1 MDTTWNTNT
10 TTDKKANQ
18 KDIKGQLSFD
28 DKVIQKIVGY
38 SIEKIDGLLG
48 VDAGFI
54 ANVKNKLVNSDDP
67 TEGVSVEVGK
77 EQVAVDLDIITE
89 YGKDARDIY
98 ADVKKIVSEQVA
110 KMTGL
115 DLVEMNV
122 KVVDIQSSDE
132 YDKNQT
138 SLQDRAADAGQT
150 IKEKTSQG
158 YEAAKDKVTDDDNER
173 VK

>member
-1 MDTTWNTNT
+1 MDATWNNNSEQH
-10 TTDKKANQ
+10 DNSKN
-18 KDIKGQLSFD
+18 IKGQLTFD
-28 DKVIQKIVGY
+28 DKVIQKIVGH
-38 SIEKIDGLLG
+38 SIEKVDGLLG

-54 ANVKNKLVNSDDP
+54 ANVKNKIVNSSDP
-67 TEGVSVEVGK
+67 TEGVGVEVGK

-89 YGKDARDIY
+89 YGKDARDVY
-98 ADVKKIVSEQVA
+98 SKVKKIVKEQIA

-122 KVVDIQSSDE
+122 KVVDIQTAKE

-138 SLQDRAADAGQT
+138 TLQDHAVDAGQT
-150 IKEKTSQG
+150 IKQKTSQG
-158 YEAAKDKVTDDDNER
+158 YDAVKETVADDADDSR